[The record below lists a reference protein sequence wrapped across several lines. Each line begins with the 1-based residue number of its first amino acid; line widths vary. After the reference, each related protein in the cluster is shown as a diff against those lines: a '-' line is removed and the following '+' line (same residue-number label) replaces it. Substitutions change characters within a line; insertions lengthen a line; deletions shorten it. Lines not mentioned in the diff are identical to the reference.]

1 MHFDEA
7 VSKKGITRAH
17 WTLIA
22 VVGRNPGA
30 TQKFVAQ
37 MLQISEVS
45 AGRLIDKLC
54 QEGLLRRE
62 ASGAD
67 GRARNV
73 YMTDKAKPLID
84 EITAVASVNEAH
96 AFAGLSDKELDEF
109 QRVLAVVERNLSGDT
124 DPQ

>member
-7 VSKKGITRAH
+7 VSKKGVTRAH

-22 VVGRNPGA
+22 VVGRNPGT

-37 MLQISEVS
+37 MLQVSEVS

-67 GRARNV
+67 ARARSV
-73 YMTDKAKPLID
+73 FITDKAKPLID
-84 EITAVASVNEAH
+84 EIAAVATVMETH
-96 AFAGLSDKELDEF
+96 AFAGLSDEDLDEF
-109 QRVLAVVERNLSGDT
+109 QRILAVVERNLSGET
-124 DPQ
+124 